1 MSDADGHAEKDA
13 DKYGEL
19 QGLMVFMASLSHG
32 LETVLGRGASTITY
46 RAGRNVG
53 LKAEVSEHATDPVA
67 ALAVLDRELRK
78 QGIVWPFEAWKAEGD
93 ADLVYRKDGKLAL
106 KLVFRNCMIRCAL
119 FRYSHEQKQSLCMMN
134 HGFFCGCL
142 QKITGKKAELEILHA
157 GENACFKE
165 LLLSE

>member
-1 MSDADGHAEKDA
+1 MSDAENAERHAE
-13 DKYGEL
+13 KYGEL

-32 LETVLGRGASTITY
+32 LETVLGRGAATITY
-46 RAGRNVG
+46 RAGRKVG
-53 LKAEVSEHATDPVA
+53 LEADVSERASDPIA

-78 QGIVWPFEAWKAEGD
+78 MGIVWPFEAWKPEGESE
-93 ADLVYRKDGKLAL
+93 LVYRKDGKTGL